1 MEVDNIGVN
10 PAANIVIQASAGTG
24 KTSLLVDRIIR
35 LLLEGQPPASI
46 LAITFTRKAAAEID
60 LRVTRRLFGFSAAAE
75 DALARALTALGLDP
89 HPALRER
96 ARGLYEALLAAE
108 HGLRAMTFHAFCA
121 DILRRFPLE
130 AGVPPN
136 FDLLEDSA
144 EYEAAAWRALMQE
157 ITHDARGPL
166 AQAMDELFIACDGQD
181 NARNVLRDFLNHRSD
196 WWAFTEASMTPSRAV
211 EYALMRLQELLGIAP
226 HADPLERFVSDV
238 NLINEIRRYG
248 SYLRRIDSDGHQR
261 TADTIEKLLE
271 VPTPAAPADR
281 FKTLYNV
288 FITTKGTVRI
298 LKDSKDLRA
307 GLGNDAD
314 TLLSLHADLAQRL
327 LAFSDEQL
335 RYHTYRQSRAWYVCG
350 QRMLDHYQRLKSEH
364 GLLDFADLEWTAY
377 KLLSHSRHAEWVQYK
392 LDQRIDHLLV
402 DEFQDTNPTQWRL
415 LLPLLQEMAA
425 GLGETRGVEHPLLE
439 GVGRYPSATGNAEH
453 RGARSVFVVGDE
465 KQSIYRFR
473 RAEPQLLRAAN
484 DWLSRHMH
492 AHTVQQQRS
501 WRSSPAIIRFVNL
514 VFDHE
519 ASGPPLLPGFRP
531 HDTHLGEL
539 WGAAEVLPLI
549 PRSSTPDTPGHG
561 MRDPLMQPRSLNEDE
576 RYQREGELIA
586 ATIRSL
592 LGTPIGRDH
601 DLRPLGY
608 GDIIL
613 LLRTR
618 APALAYEQALRGAA
632 IPYIGAGRGNLLD
645 CLEIQD
651 LMQLLRCLISPY
663 DNHAL
668 AWALRSPVFDCS
680 DADLMALAADAG
692 AASWFKRLLHVV
704 AAGQARAALTRAAS
718 LLQSWSASADKVP
731 VHDLLDRMYNEGNI
745 LARYAAATPLHLRA
759 RAEANLAHFLEL
771 ALDIDSG
778 RYPSLARFLARLQA
792 LRATIDE
799 AAPETAAAG
808 VGRVRIL
815 TIHAAKGLEAPV
827 VFLADAARAPKLESG
842 ARALIQWPAE
852 AERPRYFHL
861 IGKKALQDSA
871 SRTLIAAEQLAS
883 TREDA
888 NLLYVALTRA
898 QQLLYV
904 SGCEPGRDERGWY
917 GHIERQL
924 TRATGKIDGLSLERR
939 PMPGGDAV
947 NIVGRL
953 AHGTPPM
960 LPAVGAAAAPSAP
973 PAIDPALTRP
983 LAPVAARRW
992 VYPSQPMEDETTV
1005 MAGTALLDAPRALT
1019 RGNAIHRMLERLPE
1033 TADRSA
1039 LATNLRREFSAS
1051 LTPAEFE
1058 AYWREACAVVEHDAF
1073 RAWFDPRRYQR
1084 ARNELPVLYRL
1095 GDQYVSGVID
1105 RTVFTDDRIMLID
1118 YKTHS
1123 GAQPGNVAQ
1132 LAAPAGQQLRWY
1144 AEAVRRLWP
1153 GKALSGYVL
1162 FTACREAVEVT
1173 L

>member
-1 MEVDNIGVN
+1 MTEAMEADNIGVN

-35 LLLEGQPPASI
+35 LLLEGRPPASI

-60 LRVTRRLFGFSAAAE
+60 LRVTRRLFDFSAAAE
-75 DALARALTALGLDP
+75 DELAHALGALGLDP
-89 HPALRER
+89 QPALRAR

-144 EYEAAAWRALMQE
+144 EYETAAWRALMQE
-157 ITHDARGPL
+157 ITHRARGRL
-166 AQAMDELFIACDGQD
+166 AQAMDELFVSCNGQD
-181 NARNVLRDFLNHRSD
+181 TARNVLHDFLNHRSD
-196 WWAFTEASMTPSRAV
+196 WWAFTEASTSPTRAI
-211 EYALMRLQELLGIAP
+211 EYALARLQELLDIATDD
-226 HADPLERFVSDV
+226 DPLERFTSDMDF
-238 NLINEIRRYG
+238 IEKIRLYG
-248 SYLRRIDSDGHQR
+248 TYLGRIDSDGHRR
-261 TADTIEKLLE
+261 TADTIESLLE
-271 VPTPAAPADR
+271 APTPAAPAAK
-281 FKTLYNV
+281 FKTLYNL
-288 FITTKGTVRI
+288 FITNKGTVRV

-307 GLGNDAD
+307 GLGHDAD
-314 TLLSLHADLAQRL
+314 ALLSLHAHLAQRL
-327 LAFSDEQL
+327 LAVSDEQL
-335 RYHTYRQSRAWYVCG
+335 RYRTYRQSRAWYVCG
-350 QRMLDHYQRLKSEH
+350 QRLLEHYQHLKSEH
-364 GLLDFADLEWTAY
+364 GLLDFADLEWTTY

-415 LLPLLQEMAA
+415 LLPLLHEMAA
-425 GLGETRGVEHPLLE
+425 GPQR
-439 GVGRYPSATGNAEH
+439 
-453 RGARSVFVVGDE
+453 ARSVFVVGDE

-492 AHTVQQQRS
+492 AHTVHQQRS

-514 VFDHE
+514 VFDRE
-519 ASGPPLLPGFRP
+519 APEPPLLPGFRP
-531 HDTHLGEL
+531 HATHLGEL
-539 WGAAEVLPLI
+539 WGAAEVLPLV
-549 PRSSTPDTPGHG
+549 PRNGTPGAPG
-561 MRDPLMQPRSLNEDE
+561 QGLRDPLVQPRSLNEDE
-576 RYQREGELIA
+576 RYRREGELIA
-586 ATIRSL
+586 ATIQSL
-592 LGTPIGRDH
+592 LGTPIGRDR

-613 LLRTR
+613 LVRTR
-618 APALAYEQALRGAA
+618 APALAYEQALRRAA

-651 LMQLLRCLISPY
+651 LMQLLRCLLSPY

-680 DADLMALAADAG
+680 DADLMALAADA
-692 AASWFKRLLHVV
+692 ADTTSWLKRLPHV
-704 AAGQARAALTRAAS
+704 AAAGPARPALARAAG
-718 LLQSWSASADKVP
+718 LLQSWSAAADKVP

-745 LARYAAATPLHLRA
+745 LARYAAATPPHLRA
-759 RAEANLAHFLEL
+759 RAAANLTHFLEL

-778 RYPSLARFLARLQA
+778 RYPSLARFLARLKA
-792 LRATIDE
+792 LRATTDE

-808 VGRVRIL
+808 AGRVRIL

-827 VFLADAARAPKLESG
+827 VFLADAARAPQRESG

-861 IGKKALQDSA
+861 VGKKDLQDGA
-871 SRTLIAAEQLAS
+871 SKALITAEQLAS

-904 SGCEPGRDERGWY
+904 SGCEPGRGERGWY

-924 TRATGKIDGLSLERR
+924 TRAVEKVAGLHVERR
-939 PMPGGDAV
+939 PMPDGDAI

-953 AHGTPPM
+953 VHGTPPM
-960 LPAVGAAAAPSAP
+960 LSPAAPTAPSAP
-973 PAIDPALTRP
+973 LAIDPALTRP
-983 LAPVAARRW
+983 LASMEVRRW
-992 VYPSQPMEDETTV
+992 VYPSQQAYDETAE
-1005 MAGTALLDAPRALT
+1005 MAGTGLLDAPRART
-1019 RGNAIHRMLERLPE
+1019 RGNAIHRILECLTE
-1033 TADRSA
+1033 TTERSA
-1039 LATNLRREFSAS
+1039 LATQLRREFAAS

-1058 AYWREACAVVEHDAF
+1058 AYWREACAVVAHDAF
-1073 RAWFDPRRYQR
+1073 RAWFDPRRYRQ

-1105 RTVFTDDRIMLID
+1105 RAVFTDDGIMLID

-1123 GAQPGNVAQ
+1123 GAQPDNVAP
-1132 LAAPAGQQLRWY
+1132 LAVAAGQQLRWY
-1144 AEAVRRLWP
+1144 AEAARRLWP
-1153 GKALSGYVL
+1153 GTTLSGFVL